1 MAEVRNEPTTRD
13 LVSQL
18 TRDMGDLV
26 RQEVDLA
33 KTETS
38 EKLTQLVMGLVL
50 LLVGLLTA
58 FAALIILLDAG
69 VYALAEVLPAWA
81 SAVIVGGLVA
91 AIGLFIAMRG
101 IRNMK
106 SGASLP
112 SRTLASFDRNRAMVK
127 ERLQ

>member
-1 MAEVRNEPTTRD
+1 MAEVRNEQSTRD

-38 EKLTQLVMGLVL
+38 EKLTQLVIGLVL

-69 VYALAEVLPAWA
+69 VYANLMVPPATPKGLNLLRISL
-81 SAVIVGGLVA
+81 SAAHTREQIDTMIEAFGQLRQA
-91 AIGLFIAMRG
+91 A
-101 IRNMK
+101 
-106 SGASLP
+106 
-112 SRTLASFDRNRAMVK
+112 
-127 ERLQ
+127 